1 MSLPSGCGTSTA
13 GTIPGANGRMEV
25 ITTHLNADFDTIASM
40 LAACKL
46 YPDAVCVLPGSQE
59 ETVKGFLVQS
69 AFYTLPMRKPREI
82 DLDKVTRLILVD
94 IRNRGRI
101 GIFRDL
107 VGRPG
112 VSVHV
117 YDHHPEEAADVK
129 GDLEV
134 IRPVGSTTTILVRIL
149 QEKGIPI
156 TPDEA
161 TVMMLGIYEDTGSLS
176 FPSTTVEDYLA
187 AAHLLSCGAM
197 LNQVSDIL
205 ARDLTSAQISLLYDL
220 IQGSR
225 TYTIRGVEVVIAEA
239 RREEYVGDLALLVHK
254 MRDMEAVSVLFVICQ
269 MGDRVVVVGRSRKP
283 EVDAAAVMRE
293 FGGGGHSYAAS
304 ATVKDATT
312 FQVRDRILRVL
323 AEKVIPRRTAS
334 DVMASPPR
342 TVDAAETIL
351 DVHRTLT
358 RSNINAVPVMRDGA
372 VAGIITRQVVE
383 KALYHGLGEEP
394 AGEYMNTE
402 FETAAPDTEI
412 ERVQEIIIGKNQRM
426 IPVVRGR
433 ELLGVIT
440 RTGLLRFLYDVRDVS
455 HPVEEDVPAEGTA
468 APRKT
473 VMHLMRERL
482 PPRVVELLRAAGECA
497 GRLGMKAYL
506 VGGVVRDLVMRG
518 ENLDVDIVIEGDGI
532 RFAETFGEEQGARVR
547 PHHKF
552 GTAVIVFP
560 DGFKIDVATARV
572 EYYLKP
578 AALPTVE
585 YSSLKQDLYRRDFSI
600 NTLAVSLSPAGF
612 GELIDFFGAQRDIK
626 EKVLRVLHSL
636 SFVED
641 PTRILRAMRFERRF
655 GFTVS
660 KHTLNLIRNAVRL
673 DLVSRLPKPR
683 LFNELYL
690 ILQEEDP
697 VGIFR
702 RLSDLGLGPSLHPS
716 LTLDKAHLAL
726 LGETQDVLAWFS
738 LLYLEEKVERWA
750 VLFLALLDPLPGDDA
765 KRFAKDL
772 GARSR
777 VREWVRICK
786 DEGESV
792 LLRLISTP
800 AVSRKM
806 IHDILSPLP
815 AEVILY
821 LMARSKH
828 PDIKRY
834 ISLYFTQLKNVK
846 IQVRGKDLLALG
858 YRPGPRF
865 QEIFDLILEHKLSGE
880 LRSKNEEIAFLLSRF
895 PPGAESPPGS
905 G

>member
-1 MSLPSGCGTSTA
+1 MD
-13 GTIPGANGRMEV
+13 V

-46 YPDAVCVLPGSQE
+46 YPGAVCVLPGSQE
-59 ETVKGFLVQS
+59 ETVKGFLVRS

-82 DLDKVTRLILVD
+82 DLSRVTRLVLVD
-94 IRNRGRI
+94 IRNSARI
-101 GIFRDL
+101 GIFGEL

-117 YDHHPEEAADVK
+117 YDHHPDETADVK
-129 GDLEV
+129 GDVEV
-134 IRPVGSTTTILVRIL
+134 IRRVGSTTTILVRIL

-156 TPDEA
+156 TADEA

-187 AAHLLSCGAM
+187 AAHLLSCGAA
-197 LNQVSDIL
+197 LSQVSDIL

-269 MGDRVVVVGRSRKP
+269 MGDRVVLVGRSRKP

-323 AEKVIPRRTAS
+323 AEKVIPRRTAA
-334 DVMASPPR
+334 DVMAAPPR
-342 TVDAAETIL
+342 AVEAIDTIL

-394 AGEYMNTE
+394 AGEYMNSD
-402 FETAAPDTEI
+402 FETATPETAI

-426 IPVVRGR
+426 VPVVRGKD
-433 ELLGVIT
+433 LLGVIT
-440 RTGLLRFLYDVRDVS
+440 RTGLLRFLYDVRDVA
-455 HPVEEDVPAEGTA
+455 HPGDADVSAEGA
-468 APRKT
+468 GAPRKN
-473 VMHLMRERL
+473 VAHLMRERL
-482 PPRVVELLRAAGECA
+482 PPWVGELLRAAGDCA
-497 GRLGMKAYL
+497 DRLGMKAYL

-518 ENLDVDIVIEGDGI
+518 ENLDVDIVVEGDGI
-532 RFAETFGEEQGARVR
+532 RFAETFAEEQGARVR

-552 GTAVIVFP
+552 GTAVMVFP
-560 DGFKIDVATARV
+560 DGFKIDIATARV

-600 NTLAVSLSPAGF
+600 NTLAVRLSPAGF

-673 DLVSRLPKPR
+673 DLVGRIPKPR
-683 LFNELYL
+683 LFNELCL

-702 RLSDLGLGPSLHPS
+702 RLSGLGLGPSLHPA
-716 LTLDKAHLAL
+716 LTLDKAQLSL
-726 LGETQDVLAWFS
+726 LGETQEVLAWFS
-738 LLYLEEKVERWA
+738 LLFLEEKVEKWA
-750 VLFLALLDPLPGDDA
+750 VLFLALLDALPGADA

-777 VREWVRICK
+777 VREWVRIGK

-792 LLRLISTP
+792 LLRLTSTP
-800 AVSRKM
+800 SVSRKM

-815 AEVILY
+815 TEVILY

-834 ISLYFTQLKNVK
+834 ISLYFTQLKNVR
-846 IQVRGKDLLALG
+846 IQVKGEDLLALG
-858 YRPGPRF
+858 YRPGPRYK
-865 QEIFDLILEHKLSGE
+865 EIFDLLLEHKLAGE
-880 LRSKNEEIAFLLSRF
+880 LRSKEEEIALLLARF
-895 PPGAESPPGS
+895 PPEPGRP
-905 G
+905 